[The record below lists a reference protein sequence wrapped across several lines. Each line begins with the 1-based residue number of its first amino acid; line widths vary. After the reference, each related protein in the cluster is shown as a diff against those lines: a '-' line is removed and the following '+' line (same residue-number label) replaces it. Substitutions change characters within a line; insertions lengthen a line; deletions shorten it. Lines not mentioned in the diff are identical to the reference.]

1 MKSFKYIRQQLL
13 LLKQPLWFVAML
25 ASAAALS
32 ACGERHQAGSIPQA
46 STSKAAKTA
55 LTIDVCTQPVVY
67 DKVPQRAVVHGINL
81 LEMFLALGLQDR
93 LVGYGG
99 LRDISR
105 LPTAMQPLLAG
116 VPDLS
121 SQGMNLET
129 LLNAQPDFVFS
140 GWSYGFRPGQITPAS
155 LKELGIASYVL
166 SESCIRQ
173 VARERVSLEDT
184 FNDLLNL
191 GRIFDIEARAQALVG
206 KQRAQLQRVTD
217 ALQNVSHKPKVFV
230 FDSGTDIPVTT
241 GRYAMPQA
249 MIEAA
254 GATNIFDDLDSS
266 WMRGNWED
274 VIAREP
280 DWIVI
285 VDNDRPVTDG
295 KRQFLLAKPELAHL
309 KAIRE
314 QKFVLLEFAE
324 ATPGPRNVAATQRLA
339 HALHP
344 EQIPEQVSEP

>member
-1 MKSFKYIRQQLL
+1 MKSNRYMRSQLL
-13 LLKQPLWFVAML
+13 VSFALKRSALMTMTGL
-25 ASAAALS
+25 ALALTLS
-32 ACGERHQAGSIPQA
+32 ACSDHRPAD
-46 STSKAAKTA
+46 TSAAPGKAARA
-55 LTIDVCTQPVVY
+55 PLSIEVCGQPVVY
-67 DKVPQRAVVHGINL
+67 DQVPQRAVVHGINL

-93 LVGYGG
+93 LAGYGG
-99 LRDISR
+99 LRDIQR
-105 LPTAMQPLLAG
+105 LPPAMQPLLAK

-129 LLNAQPDFVFS
+129 LLNAEPDFVFS
-140 GWSYGFRPGQITPAS
+140 GWSYGFRQGQITPAS
-155 LKELGIASYVL
+155 LQELNIASYVL

-191 GRIFDIEARAQALVG
+191 GRIFAIEARAQALVNG
-206 KQRAQLQRVTD
+206 QRAELQRITD
-217 ALQNVSHKPKVFV
+217 ALKDLTKKPKVFV
-230 FDSGTDIPVTT
+230 FDSGSDIPVTT

-254 GATNIFDDLDSS
+254 GGSNIFDDLNSS

-274 VIAREP
+274 VIARDP

-285 VDNDRPVTDG
+285 VDNDRPVADG
-295 KRQFLLAKPELAHL
+295 KRQFLLGKPELSQL

-314 QKFVLLEFAE
+314 QKFVLLDFSE
-324 ATPGPRNVAATQRLA
+324 ATPGPRNVEATRRLA

-344 EQIPEQVSEP
+344 AQIPQP

>member
-1 MKSFKYIRQQLL
+1 MKSNRYMRKQLL
-13 LLKQPLWFVAML
+13 FSGFLKRSVVTVMAGL
-25 ASAAALS
+25 ALG
-32 ACGERHQAGSIPQA
+32 ACSDHRSVDAVVSPA
-46 STSKAAKTA
+46 KAARA
-55 LTIDVCTQPVVY
+55 PLSIAVCDQPVAY

-99 LRDISR
+99 LRDIQR
-105 LPTAMQPLLAG
+105 LPKAMQPLLAQ

-129 LLNAQPDFVFS
+129 LLNAEPDIVFS
-140 GWSYGFRPGQITPAS
+140 GWSYGFRQGQITPAS
-155 LKELGIASYVL
+155 LQELGIASYVL

-191 GRIFDIEARAQALVG
+191 GRIFDIEARATALVNS
-206 KQRAQLQRVTD
+206 QRAELQRITD
-217 ALQNVSHKPKVFV
+217 ALKDRAEKPKVFV

-254 GATNIFDDLDSS
+254 GGSNIFDDLNSS

-274 VIAREP
+274 VIARDP

-285 VDNDRPVTDG
+285 VDNDRPVADG
-295 KRQFLLAKPELAHL
+295 KRQFLLAKPELSQL

-314 QKFVLLEFAE
+314 QKFVLMDFSE
-324 ATPGPRNVAATQRLA
+324 ATPGPRNVEATRRLA

-344 EQIPEQVSEP
+344 AQIPQP

>member
-1 MKSFKYIRQQLL
+1 MKSNRYMRKQLL
-13 LLKQPLWFVAML
+13 FSGFLKRSVVTVMAGLALGACSDHRPVDVVVSPAKVARAPL
-25 ASAAALS
+25 
-32 ACGERHQAGSIPQA
+32 SIA
-46 STSKAAKTA
+46 
-55 LTIDVCTQPVVY
+55 VCDQPVAY

-99 LRDISR
+99 LRDIQR
-105 LPTAMQPLLAG
+105 LPKAMQPLLAQ

-129 LLNAQPDFVFS
+129 LLNAEPDFVFS
-140 GWSYGFRPGQITPAS
+140 GWSYGFRQGQITPVS
-155 LKELGIASYVL
+155 LQELGIASYVL

-191 GRIFDIEARAQALVG
+191 GRIFDIEARATALVNS
-206 KQRAQLQRVTD
+206 QRAELQRITD
-217 ALQNVSHKPKVFV
+217 ALKGQSENPKVFV
-230 FDSGTDIPVTT
+230 FDSGSDIPVTT

-254 GATNIFDDLDSS
+254 GGSNIFDDLNSS

-274 VIAREP
+274 VIARDP

-285 VDNDRPVTDG
+285 VDNDRPVADG
-295 KRQFLLAKPELAHL
+295 KRQFLLDKPELSQL

-314 QKFVLLEFAE
+314 QKFVLMDFSE
-324 ATPGPRNVAATQRLA
+324 ATPGPRNVEATRRLA

-344 EQIPEQVSEP
+344 AQIPQP

>member
-1 MKSFKYIRQQLL
+1 MKFNKYVRYMLMF
-13 LLKQPLWFVAML
+13 LKLSTITAMAGIALSGCSEQSTQSL
-25 ASAAALS
+25 APGKAAL
-32 ACGERHQAGSIPQA
+32 APRTIEVCG
-46 STSKAAKTA
+46 
-55 LTIDVCTQPVVY
+55 QPVIF
-67 DKVPQRAVVHGINL
+67 DQVPQRAVVHGINL
-81 LEMFLALGLQDR
+81 IEMFLALKLQDS

-99 LRDISR
+99 LRDIRR
-105 LPTAMQPLLAG
+105 LPASMQPLLAR

-140 GWSYGFRPGQITPAS
+140 GWSYGFRQGQITPAS
-155 LKELGIASYVL
+155 LNELGIASYVL

-191 GRIFDIEARAQALVG
+191 GRIFGIEARAEALVNA
-206 KQRAQLQRVTD
+206 QRAQLGDITT
-217 ALQNVSHKPKVFV
+217 ALQGVTHKPKVFV

-254 GATNIFDDLDSS
+254 AASNIFDDLSSS

-274 VIAREP
+274 VIARNP

-285 VDNDRPVTDG
+285 VDNDQPTPDG
-295 KRQFLLAKPELAHL
+295 KRQFLLSKPELADVT
-309 KAIRE
+309 AIRE
-314 QKFVLLEFAE
+314 QNFVLMDFSE
-324 ATPGPRNVAATQRLA
+324 ATPGPRNVEATRRLA

-344 EQIPEQVSEP
+344 QLVTLP

>member
-1 MKSFKYIRQQLL
+1 MKSNRYMRKQLL
-13 LLKQPLWFVAML
+13 FSGFLKRSVVTVMAGLALVACSDHRPADAVVSPANAARAPL
-25 ASAAALS
+25 
-32 ACGERHQAGSIPQA
+32 SIA
-46 STSKAAKTA
+46 
-55 LTIDVCTQPVVY
+55 VCDQPVAY

-99 LRDISR
+99 LRDIQR
-105 LPTAMQPLLAG
+105 LPKAMQPLLAQ

-129 LLNAQPDFVFS
+129 LLNAEPDFVFS
-140 GWSYGFRPGQITPAS
+140 GWSYGFRQGQITPVS
-155 LKELGIASYVL
+155 LQELGIASYVL

-191 GRIFDIEARAQALVG
+191 GRIFDIEARATALVNS
-206 KQRAQLQRVTD
+206 QRAELQRITD
-217 ALQNVSHKPKVFV
+217 ALKDLTEKPKVFV
-230 FDSGTDIPVTT
+230 FDSGSDIPVTT

-254 GATNIFDDLDSS
+254 GGSNIFDDLNSS

-274 VIAREP
+274 VIARDP

-285 VDNDRPVTDG
+285 VDNDRPAADG
-295 KRQFLLAKPELAHL
+295 KRQFLLAKPELSQL

-314 QKFVLLEFAE
+314 QKFVLMDFSE
-324 ATPGPRNVAATQRLA
+324 ATPGPRNVEATRRLA

-344 EQIPEQVSEP
+344 AQIPQP

>member
-1 MKSFKYIRQQLL
+1 MKSNRYMRKQLL
-13 LLKQPLWFVAML
+13 FSGVLKRSVVTVMAGLALVACSDHRSVDAVVSPAKAVRAPLSIEV
-25 ASAAALS
+25 
-32 ACGERHQAGSIPQA
+32 CG
-46 STSKAAKTA
+46 
-55 LTIDVCTQPVVY
+55 QPVAY

-81 LEMFLALGLQDR
+81 LEMFLVLGLQDR

-99 LRDISR
+99 LRDIQR
-105 LPTAMQPLLAG
+105 LPKAMQPLLAQ

-129 LLNAQPDFVFS
+129 LLNAEPDFVFS
-140 GWSYGFRPGQITPAS
+140 GWSYGFRQGQITPAS
-155 LKELGIASYVL
+155 LQELGIASYVL

-184 FNDLLNL
+184 FHDLLAL
-191 GRIFDIEARAQALVG
+191 GRIFAIEERAEALVNDL
-206 KQRAQLQRVTD
+206 RAELQRTTD
-217 ALQNVSHKPKVFV
+217 ALQDLPRKPSVFV
-230 FDSGTDIPVTT
+230 FDSGTDIPITT

-274 VIAREP
+274 VIARDP

-285 VDNDRPVTDG
+285 VDNDRPTADG
-295 KRQFLLAKPELAHL
+295 KRQFLLSKPELSQL
-309 KAIRE
+309 QAIRS
-314 QKFVLLEFAE
+314 QRFVLMDFAE
-324 ATPGPRNVAATQRLA
+324 ATPGPRNVQAVRRLA

-344 EQIPEQVSEP
+344 ERIPSP

>member
-1 MKSFKYIRQQLL
+1 MKPNRHLRNPLLFSSFLKRSATTLL
-13 LLKQPLWFVAML
+13 AGLALVACSDHR
-25 ASAAALS
+25 AGAPSAAP
-32 ACGERHQAGSIPQA
+32 H
-46 STSKAAKTA
+46 KAARAPITVE
-55 LTIDVCTQPVVY
+55 VCGQPVVY
-67 DKVPQRAVVHGINL
+67 DKVPQRAVTHGINL
-81 LEMFLALGLQDR
+81 VETFLALGLQDR

-99 LRDISR
+99 LRDINR
-105 LPTAMQPLLAG
+105 LPPAMRPLLSK

-121 SQGMNLET
+121 SQNMNLET
-129 LLNAQPDFVFS
+129 VLNAEPDFVFS

-155 LKELGIASYVL
+155 LQALGIASYVL

-184 FNDLLNL
+184 FSDLLNL
-191 GRIFDIEARAQALVG
+191 GRIFAIEARAQALVNS
-206 KQRAQLQRVTD
+206 QRAELKSITD
-217 ALQNVSHKPKVFV
+217 ALHDVSDKPKVFV

-254 GATNIFDDLDSS
+254 GATNIFDDLNSS

-274 VIAREP
+274 VIARDP

-285 VDNDRPVTDG
+285 VDNDQPTGDG
-295 KRQFLLAKPELAHL
+295 KRQFLLAKPELSHI

-314 QKFVLLEFAE
+314 QNFVLMDFSE
-324 ATPGPRNVAATQRLA
+324 ATPGPRNVQATRRLA

-344 EQIPEQVSEP
+344 GQVTPP

>member
-1 MKSFKYIRQQLL
+1 MKSNRYMRKQLL
-13 LLKQPLWFVAML
+13 FSGFLKRSVVAVMAGL
-25 ASAAALS
+25 ALV
-32 ACGERHQAGSIPQA
+32 ACSDHRPVDAMVSPA
-46 STSKAAKTA
+46 KAARES
-55 LTIDVCTQPVVY
+55 LSIEVCGQPVAY

-81 LEMFLALGLQDR
+81 VEMFLALGLQDR

-99 LRDISR
+99 LRDIQR
-105 LPTAMQPLLAG
+105 LPKAMQPLLAQ

-129 LLNAQPDFVFS
+129 LLNAEPDFVFS
-140 GWSYGFRPGQITPAS
+140 GWSYGFRQGQITPAS
-155 LKELGIASYVL
+155 LQELGIASYVL

-191 GRIFDIEARAQALVG
+191 GRIFDIEAQSRALVDG
-206 KQRAQLQRVTD
+206 QRAELKKITD
-217 ALQNVSHKPKVFV
+217 ALKGVTHKPKVFV

-254 GATNIFDDLDSS
+254 GGSNIFDDLNSS

-274 VIAREP
+274 VIARDP

-285 VDNDRPVTDG
+285 VDNDRPVADG
-295 KRQFLLAKPELAHL
+295 KRQFLLGKPELSQL

-314 QKFVLLEFAE
+314 QKFVLLEFSE
-324 ATPGPRNVAATQRLA
+324 ATPGPRNVEATRRLA

-344 EQIPEQVSEP
+344 AQIPQP

>member
-1 MKSFKYIRQQLL
+1 MKSNKCMRGWFLFDGF
-13 LLKQPLWFVAML
+13 LK
-25 ASAAALS
+25 
-32 ACGERHQAGSIPQA
+32 RSIV
-46 STSKAAKTA
+46 TA
-55 LTIDVCTQPVVY
+55 LTGLALVACSEHRTVEAPVSPAEPPRAPLSIEVCGQPVVY
-67 DKVPQRAVVHGINL
+67 DQVPQRAVVHGINL

-99 LRDISR
+99 LRDIQR
-105 LPTAMQPLLAG
+105 LPPAMRPLLEK

-129 LLNAQPDFVFS
+129 LLNAEPDFVFS
-140 GWSYGFRPGQITPAS
+140 GWSYGFRQGQITPSS
-155 LKELGIASYVL
+155 LRELNIASYVL

-191 GRIFDIEARAQALVG
+191 GRIFDIESRAQALVSG
-206 KQRAQLQRVTD
+206 QRTELQRITD
-217 ALQNVSHKPKVFV
+217 ALKGKVEKPKVFV
-230 FDSGTDIPVTT
+230 FDSGTDIPITT

-254 GATNIFDDLDSS
+254 GGSNIFDDLNSS

-274 VIAREP
+274 VIARDP

-285 VDNDRPVTDG
+285 VDNDRPTADG
-295 KRQFLLAKPELAHL
+295 KRQFLLAKPELSQL
-309 KAIRE
+309 KAVRE
-314 QKFVLLEFAE
+314 QKFVFMEFAE
-324 ATPGPRNVAATQRLA
+324 ATPGPRNVEATRRLA

-344 EQIPEQVSEP
+344 AHIPQP

>member
-1 MKSFKYIRQQLL
+1 MKSNRYMRKQLL
-13 LLKQPLWFVAML
+13 FSGFLKRSVVTVMAGL
-25 ASAAALS
+25 ALG
-32 ACGERHQAGSIPQA
+32 ACSDHRSVDAVVSPA
-46 STSKAAKTA
+46 KAARA
-55 LTIDVCTQPVVY
+55 PLSIAVCDQPVAY

-99 LRDISR
+99 LRDIQR
-105 LPTAMQPLLAG
+105 LPKAMQPLLAQ

-129 LLNAQPDFVFS
+129 LLNAEPDFVFS
-140 GWSYGFRPGQITPAS
+140 GWSYGFRQGQITPVS
-155 LKELGIASYVL
+155 LQELGIASYVL

-191 GRIFDIEARAQALVG
+191 GRIFDIEARATALVNS
-206 KQRAQLQRVTD
+206 QRAELQRITD
-217 ALQNVSHKPKVFV
+217 ALKGLTEKPKVFV

-254 GATNIFDDLDSS
+254 GGSNIFDDLNSS

-274 VIAREP
+274 VIARDP

-285 VDNDRPVTDG
+285 VDNDRPVADG
-295 KRQFLLAKPELAHL
+295 KRQFLLDKPELSQL

-314 QKFVLLEFAE
+314 QKFVLMDFSE
-324 ATPGPRNVAATQRLA
+324 ATPGPRNVEATRRLA

-344 EQIPEQVSEP
+344 AQIPQP

>member
-1 MKSFKYIRQQLL
+1 MKSNRYMHKQLL
-13 LLKQPLWFVAML
+13 FSGFLKRSVVTVMAGL
-25 ASAAALS
+25 ALG
-32 ACGERHQAGSIPQA
+32 ACSDHRSVDAVVLPA
-46 STSKAAKTA
+46 KAARA
-55 LTIDVCTQPVVY
+55 PLSIAVCDQPVAY

-99 LRDISR
+99 LRDIQR
-105 LPTAMQPLLAG
+105 LPKAMQPLLAQ

-129 LLNAQPDFVFS
+129 LLNAEPDFVFS
-140 GWSYGFRPGQITPAS
+140 GWSYGFRQGQITPVS
-155 LKELGIASYVL
+155 LQELGIASYVL

-191 GRIFDIEARAQALVG
+191 GRIFDIEERAAALVNS
-206 KQRAQLQRVTD
+206 QRAELQRITD
-217 ALQNVSHKPKVFV
+217 ALKGLTEKPKVFV

-241 GRYAMPQA
+241 GRYAMPHA

-254 GATNIFDDLDSS
+254 GGHNIFDDLNSS

-274 VIAREP
+274 VIARDP

-285 VDNDRPVTDG
+285 VDNDRPNADG
-295 KRQFLLAKPELAHL
+295 KRQFLLAKPELSQL

-314 QKFVLLEFAE
+314 QKFLLMDFSE
-324 ATPGPRNVAATQRLA
+324 ATPGPRNVEATRRLA

-344 EQIPEQVSEP
+344 AQIPQP

>member
-1 MKSFKYIRQQLL
+1 MKPNRYVRSQLL
-13 LLKQPLWFVAML
+13 LSSFLKRSALMAMAGL
-25 ASAAALS
+25 ALTLS
-32 ACGERHQAGSIPQA
+32 ACSDHRPIDGS
-46 STSKAAKTA
+46 TA
-55 LTIDVCTQPVVY
+55 PGKVARVPVSIEVCGQPVAY

-93 LVGYGG
+93 LAGYGG
-99 LRDISR
+99 LRDIRR
-105 LPTAMQPLLAG
+105 LPPAMQPLLAK

-129 LLNAQPDFVFS
+129 LLNAEPDFVFS
-140 GWSYGFRPGQITPAS
+140 GWSYGFRQGQITPAS
-155 LKELGIASYVL
+155 LQELSIASYVL

-191 GRIFDIEARAQALVG
+191 GRIFDIEARAQALVNG
-206 KQRAQLQRVTD
+206 QRAELRRITD
-217 ALQNVSHKPKVFV
+217 ALKGLPKKPKVFV
-230 FDSGTDIPVTT
+230 FDSGTDIPITT

-254 GATNIFDDLDSS
+254 GGSNIFDDLKSS

-274 VIAREP
+274 VIARDP

-285 VDNDRPVTDG
+285 VDNDRPTADG
-295 KRQFLLAKPELAHL
+295 KRQFLLGKPELSQL
-309 KAIRE
+309 KAIRQ
-314 QKFVLLEFAE
+314 QKFALMDFSE
-324 ATPGPRNVAATQRLA
+324 ATPGPRNVEATRRLA
-339 HALHP
+339 QALHP
-344 EQIPEQVSEP
+344 EKIPQP

>member
-1 MKSFKYIRQQLL
+1 MKTNKYLRNQLL
-13 LLKQPLWFVAML
+13 FLSDWRRRAIPVL
-25 ASAAALS
+25 AGLALGACSDPRPPEVRGAPVQAVPAARA
-32 ACGERHQAGSIPQA
+32 PV
-46 STSKAAKTA
+46 TV
-55 LTIDVCTQPVVY
+55 DVCGQPVTY
-67 DKVPQRAVVHGINL
+67 TQVPQRAVTHGINIT
-81 LEMFLALGLQDR
+81 EMFLALGLQDR

-99 LRDISR
+99 LRDITR
-105 LPTAMQPLLAG
+105 LPPAQQPLLAT

-121 SQGMNLET
+121 NQGMNLET
-129 LLNAQPDFVFS
+129 LINAQPDFVFS
-140 GWSYGFRPGQITPAS
+140 GWSYGFRQGQITPAS
-155 LKELGIASYVL
+155 LQALGVASYVL

-184 FNDLLNL
+184 FHDLLAL
-191 GRIFDIEARAQALVG
+191 GRIFAIEERAEALVNG
-206 KQRAQLQRVTD
+206 LRAELQRTTD
-217 ALQNVSHKPKVFV
+217 ALQDLPRKPSVFV

-274 VIAREP
+274 VIARDP

-285 VDNDRPVTDG
+285 VDNDRPTADG
-295 KRQFLLAKPELAHL
+295 KRQFLLSKPELSQL
-309 KAIRE
+309 QAIRA
-314 QKFVLLEFAE
+314 QRFVLMDFAE
-324 ATPGPRNVAATQRLA
+324 ATPGPRNVQAVRRLA

-344 EQIPEQVSEP
+344 ERIPSP

>member
-1 MKSFKYIRQQLL
+1 M
-13 LLKQPLWFVAML
+13 A
-25 ASAAALS
+25 
-32 ACGERHQAGSIPQA
+32 
-46 STSKAAKTA
+46 
-55 LTIDVCTQPVVY
+55 Y

-99 LRDISR
+99 LRDIQR
-105 LPTAMQPLLAG
+105 LPKDMQPLLAQ

-129 LLNAQPDFVFS
+129 LLNAEPDFVFS
-140 GWSYGFRPGQITPAS
+140 GWSYGFRQGQITPAS
-155 LKELGIASYVL
+155 LQELGIASYVL

-191 GRIFDIEARAQALVG
+191 GRIFDIEARAQALVAS
-206 KQRAQLQRVTD
+206 QRTELQRITD
-217 ALQNVSHKPKVFV
+217 ALKVLSKKPKVFV
-230 FDSGTDIPVTT
+230 FDSGTDIPITT

-254 GATNIFDDLDSS
+254 GGSNIFDDLNSS

-274 VIAREP
+274 VIGRDP

-285 VDNDRPVTDG
+285 VDNDRPTADG
-295 KRQFLLAKPELAHL
+295 KRQFLLGKPELSQL

-314 QKFVLLEFAE
+314 QKFVLMDFSE
-324 ATPGPRNVAATQRLA
+324 ATPGPRNVEATRRLA
-339 HALHP
+339 QALHP
-344 EQIPEQVSEP
+344 EKITAP

>member
-1 MKSFKYIRQQLL
+1 MKSNRYMRKQLL
-13 LLKQPLWFVAML
+13 VSCCLKRSALMTMASL
-25 ASAAALS
+25 ALALTLS
-32 ACGERHQAGSIPQA
+32 ACSDHRTED
-46 STSKAAKTA
+46 TSVMPGKAARA
-55 LTIDVCTQPVVY
+55 PLSIEVCGRPVVY

-99 LRDISR
+99 LRDIQR
-105 LPTAMQPLLAG
+105 LPKAMQPLLAQ

-129 LLNAQPDFVFS
+129 LLNAEPDFVFS
-140 GWSYGFRPGQITPAS
+140 GWSYGFRQGQITPAS
-155 LKELGIASYVL
+155 LQELGIASYVL
-166 SESCIRQ
+166 SESCMRQ

-184 FNDLLNL
+184 FSDLLNL
-191 GRIFDIEARAQALVG
+191 GRIFDIEARAGALVRG
-206 KQRAQLQRVTD
+206 QRAELQRITD
-217 ALQNVSHKPKVFV
+217 ALKDQVDKPRVFV

-241 GRYAMPQA
+241 GRYAMPHA

-254 GATNIFDDLDSS
+254 GGSNIFDDLNSS

-274 VIAREP
+274 VIARDP

-285 VDNDRPVTDG
+285 VDNDRPTADG
-295 KRQFLLAKPELAHL
+295 KRQFLLAKPELSQL

-314 QKFVLLEFAE
+314 QKFVLMDFSE
-324 ATPGPRNVAATQRLA
+324 ATPGPRNVEATRRLA

-344 EQIPEQVSEP
+344 AHIPRP

>member
-1 MKSFKYIRQQLL
+1 MKSNKYVREKLL
-13 LLKQPLWFVAML
+13 LSAFLKR
-25 ASAAALS
+25 SAVTVMAALALVACSEHRPADALVSS
-32 ACGERHQAGSIPQA
+32 A
-46 STSKAAKTA
+46 KAARA
-55 LTIDVCTQPVVY
+55 PLSIEVCGQPVVY

-99 LRDISR
+99 LRDIQR
-105 LPTAMQPLLAG
+105 LPPAMRPLLAK

-129 LLNAQPDFVFS
+129 LLNAEPDFVFS
-140 GWSYGFRPGQITPAS
+140 GWSYGFRQGQITPAS
-155 LKELGIASYVL
+155 LQELNIASYVL

-191 GRIFDIEARAQALVG
+191 GRIFDIEARAQALVNG
-206 KQRAQLQRVTD
+206 QRTELQRITD
-217 ALQNVSHKPKVFV
+217 ALKGQAEKPEVFV

-254 GATNIFDDLDSS
+254 GGSNIFDDLNSS

-274 VIAREP
+274 VIARDP

-285 VDNDRPVTDG
+285 VDNDRPVADG
-295 KRQFLLAKPELAHL
+295 KRQFLLSKPELSQL

-314 QKFVLLEFAE
+314 QKFVLMDFSE
-324 ATPGPRNVAATQRLA
+324 ATPGPRNVEATRRLA

-344 EQIPEQVSEP
+344 AHIPRP

>member
-1 MKSFKYIRQQLL
+1 TIE
-13 LLKQPLWFVAML
+13 V
-25 ASAAALS
+25 
-32 ACGERHQAGSIPQA
+32 CG
-46 STSKAAKTA
+46 
-55 LTIDVCTQPVVY
+55 QPVIF
-67 DKVPQRAVVHGINL
+67 DQVPQRAVVHGINL
-81 LEMFLALGLQDR
+81 IEMFLALKLQDS

-99 LRDISR
+99 LRDIRR
-105 LPTAMQPLLAG
+105 LPASMQPLLAR

-140 GWSYGFRPGQITPAS
+140 GWSYGFRQGQITPAS
-155 LKELGIASYVL
+155 LNELGIASYVL

-191 GRIFDIEARAQALVG
+191 GRIFGIEARAEALVNA
-206 KQRAQLQRVTD
+206 QRAQLSDITT
-217 ALQNVSHKPKVFV
+217 ALQGVTHKPKVFV

-241 GRYAMPQA
+241 GPYAMPHA

-254 GATNIFDDLDSS
+254 GSSNIFADLNSS

-274 VIAREP
+274 VIARNP

-285 VDNDRPVTDG
+285 VDNDQPTPDG
-295 KRQFLLAKPELAHL
+295 KRQFLLSKPELSDVT
-309 KAIRE
+309 AIRE
-314 QKFVLLEFAE
+314 QKFVLMDFAE
-324 ATPGPRNVAATQRLA
+324 ATPGPRNVEATHRLA

-344 EQIPEQVSEP
+344 AHITQP

>member
-1 MKSFKYIRQQLL
+1 MKSNRYMRKQLL
-13 LLKQPLWFVAML
+13 FSGFLKRSVVTVMAGL
-25 ASAAALS
+25 ALG
-32 ACGERHQAGSIPQA
+32 ACSDHRPADAVVSPA
-46 STSKAAKTA
+46 KAARA
-55 LTIDVCTQPVVY
+55 PLSIAVCDQPAAY

-81 LEMFLALGLQDR
+81 LEMFLALELQDR

-99 LRDISR
+99 LRDIQR
-105 LPTAMQPLLAG
+105 LPKAMQPLLAQ

-129 LLNAQPDFVFS
+129 LLNAEPDFVFS
-140 GWSYGFRPGQITPAS
+140 GWSYGFRQGQITPVS
-155 LKELGIASYVL
+155 LQELGIASYVL

-191 GRIFDIEARAQALVG
+191 GRIFDIEARAAALVNS
-206 KQRAQLQRVTD
+206 QRAELQRITD
-217 ALQNVSHKPKVFV
+217 ALKGLTEKPKVFV
-230 FDSGTDIPVTT
+230 FDSGNDIPVTT
-241 GRYAMPQA
+241 GRYAMPHA

-254 GATNIFDDLDSS
+254 GGRNIFDDLNSS

-274 VIAREP
+274 VIARDP

-285 VDNDRPVTDG
+285 VDNDRPVADG
-295 KRQFLLAKPELAHL
+295 KRQFLLDKPELSQL

-314 QKFVLLEFAE
+314 QKFVLMDFSE
-324 ATPGPRNVAATQRLA
+324 ATPGPRNVEATRRLA

-344 EQIPEQVSEP
+344 AQIPQP

>member
-1 MKSFKYIRQQLL
+1 MPVGLL
-13 LLKQPLWFVAML
+13 PLPFLKRHAVALMAVLGL
-25 ASAAALS
+25 AACSEHSSSTGAPAAPAAPGRS
-32 ACGERHQAGSIPQA
+32 VRAPVTIEVCGH
-46 STSKAAKTA
+46 
-55 LTIDVCTQPVVY
+55 PVTY
-67 DKVPQRAVVHGINL
+67 ARVPQRAVTHGINIT
-81 LEMFLALGLQDR
+81 EMFLALGLQER

-99 LRDISR
+99 LRDVKR
-105 LPTAMQPLLAG
+105 LPQAMQPLLAS

-121 SQGMNLET
+121 NQGMNLET
-129 LLNAQPDFVFS
+129 LINAQPDFVFS
-140 GWSYGFRPGQITPAS
+140 GWAYGFRQGQITPGS
-155 LKELGIASYVL
+155 LRELGIDSYVL

-191 GRIFDIEARAQALVG
+191 GRIFDIEERATALVNA
-206 KQRAQLQRVTD
+206 QRAELQRITD
-217 ALQNVSHKPKVFV
+217 ALGGLKEKPRVFV

-254 GATNIFDDLDSS
+254 GGSNIFDDLNSS
-266 WMRGNWED
+266 WMSGNWED
-274 VIAREP
+274 VIARNP

-285 VDNDRPVTDG
+285 VDNDRPTPDG
-295 KRQFLLAKPELAHL
+295 KRQFLLGKPELSQV

-314 QKFVLLEFAE
+314 QNFVLMDFSE
-324 ATPGPRNVAATQRLA
+324 ATPGPRNVDAVRRLA

-344 EQIPEQVSEP
+344 QQVTQP

>member
-1 MKSFKYIRQQLL
+1 MKSNRYMRKQLL
-13 LLKQPLWFVAML
+13 FSGFLKRSVVAVMAGL
-25 ASAAALS
+25 ALG
-32 ACGERHQAGSIPQA
+32 ACSDHRPGDAVVSPA
-46 STSKAAKTA
+46 KAARA
-55 LTIDVCTQPVVY
+55 PLSIAVCDQPVAY

-99 LRDISR
+99 LRDIQR
-105 LPTAMQPLLAG
+105 LPKAMQPLLAQ

-129 LLNAQPDFVFS
+129 LLNAEPDFVFS
-140 GWSYGFRPGQITPAS
+140 GWSYGFRQGQITPAS
-155 LKELGIASYVL
+155 LQELGIASYVL

-191 GRIFDIEARAQALVG
+191 GRIFDIEARATALVNS
-206 KQRAQLQRVTD
+206 QRAELQRITD
-217 ALQNVSHKPKVFV
+217 ALKGLTEKTKVFV

-254 GATNIFDDLDSS
+254 GGSNIFDDLNSS

-274 VIAREP
+274 VIARDP

-285 VDNDRPVTDG
+285 VDNDRPTVDG
-295 KRQFLLAKPELAHL
+295 KRQFLLAKPELSEL

-314 QKFVLLEFAE
+314 QKFVLMDFSE
-324 ATPGPRNVAATQRLA
+324 ATPGPRNVEATRRLA

-344 EQIPEQVSEP
+344 AQIPQP

>member
-1 MKSFKYIRQQLL
+1 MKPNRYVRSQLL
-13 LLKQPLWFVAML
+13 LSSFLKRSALMAMAGL
-25 ASAAALS
+25 ALTLS
-32 ACGERHQAGSIPQA
+32 ACSDHRPINGS
-46 STSKAAKTA
+46 AAPGKVA
-55 LTIDVCTQPVVY
+55 RVPVSIEVCGQRVAY

-93 LVGYGG
+93 LAGYGG
-99 LRDISR
+99 LRDIRR
-105 LPTAMQPLLAG
+105 LPPAMQPLLAK

-129 LLNAQPDFVFS
+129 LLNAEPDFVFS
-140 GWSYGFRPGQITPAS
+140 GWSYGFRQGQITPAS
-155 LKELGIASYVL
+155 LQELGIASYVL

-191 GRIFDIEARAQALVG
+191 GRIFDIEARAQALVNG
-206 KQRAQLQRVTD
+206 QRAELRRITD
-217 ALQNVSHKPKVFV
+217 ALKGLPKKTKVFV
-230 FDSGTDIPVTT
+230 FDSGTDIPITT

-254 GATNIFDDLDSS
+254 GGSNIFDDLNSS

-274 VIAREP
+274 VIARDP

-285 VDNDRPVTDG
+285 VDNDRPTADG
-295 KRQFLLAKPELAHL
+295 KRQFLLGKPELSQL
-309 KAIRE
+309 KAIRQ
-314 QKFVLLEFAE
+314 QKFVLMDFSE
-324 ATPGPRNVAATQRLA
+324 ATPGPRNVEATRKLA
-339 HALHP
+339 QALHP
-344 EQIPEQVSEP
+344 EKIPQP